1 MPECS
6 FHENYPL
13 FRGSSD
19 HHIDSIHTPLTG
31 DKLMGPLKDTI
42 DMQLITKDIKFNN
55 YFQTKMLFGRE
66 NCLEF
71 SSEASVLDE

>member
-55 YFQTKMLFGRE
+55 
-66 NCLEF
+66 
-71 SSEASVLDE
+71 